1 MDLLKKA
8 IENISNN
15 TDVNNSVEYLN
26 EFIKSS
32 KDRSK
37 NDITKELLDMQ
48 MTMNDILQKKIFN
61 FL

>member
-37 NDITKELLDMQ
+37 NDITK
-48 MTMNDILQKKIFN
+48 N
-61 FL
+61 F